1 MKSCNA
7 RYVNFYWNA
16 PGFPTFIS
24 PGKLSGFTC
33 PPVKTRRSFQ
43 IGNDGFCCRTDRQ
56 DRKMTTW
63 TRTETRKGESVLLWC
78 FDFFFLLF
86 SVVIKNLIRKVLRFP
101 VKRSRMSFHYSY
113 GHVFRILSGQKKWVA
128 IFAQRVAEID
138 VTNKCNMMKLAMAA
152 SNACQSV
159 LLSPALPPHNRR
171 FSTPRGCVNCC
182 CCCSATLIFFKLRK
196 ARRDSHCANRRVRR
210 ENRAVTGPRRIL
222 YRRMK
227 SVVGIDLGE
236 GRTR

>member
-1 MKSCNA
+1 VGRDFRTASCRN
-7 RYVNFYWNA
+7 
-16 PGFPTFIS
+16 
-24 PGKLSGFTC
+24 
-33 PPVKTRRSFQ
+33 RR
-43 IGNDGFCCRTDRQ
+43 
-56 DRKMTTW
+56 
-63 TRTETRKGESVLLWC
+63 
-78 FDFFFLLF
+78 
-86 SVVIKNLIRKVLRFP
+86 
-101 VKRSRMSFHYSY
+101 
-113 GHVFRILSGQKKWVA
+113 
-128 IFAQRVAEID
+128 
-138 VTNKCNMMKLAMAA
+138 NKCNMMKLAMAA